1 MATFPRATP
10 RLRGPADS
18 FPHHQPEAR
27 RSGRA
32 FGRFSTNRGITGL
45 VTLAHEVE
53 ERVRDGRFQRWMAL
67 IAGFSGVLSGF
78 EVTFEHYRGSYSRRI
93 MYTPV
98 ILSGLLAVT
107 GFASFK
113 SRRIARHAL
122 PVVSALTLLDGAV
135 GTYFHIRGIQRKPGG
150 WRLPIVNIVMGPP
163 LFAPLLFS
171 TSGYLG
177 LVAAFLRRDDQGPP
191 LPVLAD
197 STHVLTRVL
206 GRNALRALQQDVR
219 EGRFQKQLALVTAIS
234 AFGSGLE
241 AAYSHY
247 KNNFR
252 YKAQWTPII
261 VAPAL
266 MVASL
271 GAIKSERYARHALP
285 ATSLLAMLDGAL
297 GFGYHVRGVLRRP
310 GGRRLA
316 WYNTIWGPP
325 VFAPLLLAATGF
337 MGIIASMLRR
347 ELVK

>member
-1 MATFPRATP
+1 MVSFPLEATP
-10 RLRGPADS
+10 ALRAPAQS
-18 FPHHQPEAR
+18 FARHQPAVG

-32 FGRFSTNRGITGL
+32 FGRFSTNRAIADL
-45 VTLAHEVE
+45 VTLVCEVD

-67 IAGFSGVLSGF
+67 IAGFSGLLSGF

-107 GFASFK
+107 GFVSFK
-113 SRRIARHAL
+113 SGRIARSVL

-135 GTYFHIRGIQRKPGG
+135 GTYFHFRGIQRKPGG
-150 WRLPIVNIVMGPP
+150 WRLPLVNIVMGPP

-177 LVAAFLRRDDQGPP
+177 LVAVFLRRDDSDQCFL
-191 LPVLAD
+191 LPMPAHPGL
-197 STHVLTRVL
+197 THVL
-206 GRNALRALQQDVR
+206 GANALSALQQDVS
-219 EGRFQKQLALVTAIS
+219 EGRFQKQFALVTALS

-271 GAIKSERYARHALP
+271 AAIKSERCARRVLP
-285 ATSLLAMLDGAL
+285 ATSLLAMVDGAV
-297 GFGYHVRGVLRRP
+297 GFGYHLRGVLRRP

-316 WYNTIWGPP
+316 WYNMIWGPP

-337 MGIIASMLRR
+337 MGLIASMLRR
-347 ELVK
+347 S

>member
-1 MATFPRATP
+1 M
-10 RLRGPADS
+10 
-18 FPHHQPEAR
+18 
-27 RSGRA
+27 
-32 FGRFSTNRGITGL
+32 
-45 VTLAHEVE
+45 VTLAREIE

-67 IAGFSGVLSGF
+67 IAGFSGMISGF

-113 SRRIARHAL
+113 SRRIARRAL

-177 LVAAFLRRDDQGPP
+177 LVAAFLRRDDSDQGPP
-191 LPVLAD
+191 LPVLDD
-197 STHVLTRVL
+197 STDVLTRVL
-206 GRNALRALQQDVR
+206 GRNALPTLQQDVR
-219 EGRFQKQLALVTAIS
+219 QGRFQKQLALVTALS

-261 VAPAL
+261 VAPPL

-271 GAIKSERYARHALP
+271 GAIKSERCARRALP
-285 ATSLLAMLDGAL
+285 ATSLIAMLDGAV

-316 WYNTIWGPP
+316 WYNMIWGPP

>member
-1 MATFPRATP
+1 MASFTREATTAMRRP
-10 RLRGPADS
+10 ARLFSRQQPAI
-18 FPHHQPEAR
+18 R
-27 RSGRA
+27 RSWQA
-32 FGRFSTNRGITGL
+32 LGRFSTNRAIAE
-45 VTLAHEVE
+45 VVALASEVD
-53 ERVRDGRFQRWMAL
+53 ERVHDGRFQRWMAL
-67 IAGFSGVLSGF
+67 IAGFSGLLSGF

-98 ILSGLLAVT
+98 ILSGLLAAT

-113 SRRIARHAL
+113 SRRVARRAL

-177 LVAAFLRRDDQGPP
+177 LVAAFLRRDDSAQSAL
-191 LPVLAD
+191 LPMLTYPNHVLA
-197 STHVLTRVL
+197 RVI
-206 GRNALRALQQDVR
+206 GSNALCTMQQRVR
-219 EGRFQKQLALVTAIS
+219 EGRFQKQFALVTGLS

-261 VAPAL
+261 IAPAL
-266 MVASL
+266 IVASL
-271 GAIKSERYARHALP
+271 GSINSERCARRVLP
-285 ATSLLAMLDGAL
+285 ATSLLAMLDGA
-297 GFGYHVRGVLRRP
+297 V
-310 GGRRLA
+310 
-316 WYNTIWGPP
+316 
-325 VFAPLLLAATGF
+325 
-337 MGIIASMLRR
+337 
-347 ELVK
+347 